1 MAMNYAQENIYVL
14 IFIRLFGLVSM
25 IASGFIIRDI
35 TRKLYNRP
43 GAFLKKVSLTQSIL
57 IVLSIGDFG
66 GAFFVQFISTWMV
79 PFHSQLLGSVGS
91 QQSCV
96 AQGFLST
103 FFYSLS
109 ALSNASLAVAY
120 CLIVRLGWKDK
131 DKSKNRLPFVLT
143 PFLIS
148 IVLAIA
154 PLFGSNYNYNAG
166 YSCYISGAPA
176 GCEFDPNP
184 QETCTRGA
192 QARNMLLVAGLIPT
206 LVAFFIL
213 TVAVVL
219 LIHAVLV
226 QERRMDQYQRAGRSR
241 KMTMESF
248 YQGMFYIGAF
258 AISWIP
264 WLVYGFKEY
273 IFASVHK
280 PSYFVMLAV
289 TPLHGVMN
297 AGVYFRPRLK
307 AERERNP
314 TDSTCKSL
322 MQVLHIKCC
331 CNRKSKEGAGDTP
344 VITTDQQTE
353 DDAEKGNE
361 KKIQTNAL
369 AGDPKTAT
377 INLEAEQNAEIGSEK
392 KVITSS

>member
-1 MAMNYAQENIYVL
+1 MAMNYAEENIYVL
-14 IFIRLFGLVSM
+14 IFMRLFGLVSM

-35 TRKLYNRP
+35 TRKLYSRP

-57 IVLSIGDFG
+57 IVMSIGDFG

-148 IVLAIA
+148 IVLAVVLCLDRTTITM
-154 PLFGSNYNYNAG
+154 LDTLVILGS
-166 YSCYISGAPA
+166 SLSG
-176 GCEFDPNP
+176 NLH
-184 QETCTRGA
+184 TWCT
-192 QARNMLLVAGLIPT
+192 ARTMLLVAGLIPT

-226 QERRMDQYQRAGRSR
+226 QERRMDQYQRAGSR

-314 TDSTCKSL
+314 TDS
-322 MQVLHIKCC
+322 H
-331 CNRKSKEGAGDTP
+331 
-344 VITTDQQTE
+344 QTE
-353 DDAEKGNE
+353 DDAEKGTRR
-361 KKIQTNAL
+361 KSKRMRLL
-369 AGDPKTAT
+369 ATLKQQQSIWKQHKMQRLDPKRK
-377 INLEAEQNAEIGSEK
+377 L
-392 KVITSS
+392 